1 MAEMLKLYIL
11 GSEIHSEV
19 LETQILFLFHTHV
32 PGKELRRIAGS
43 VGISGWVETSG
54 MFEIRSTNLT
64 NYYSNVSFL
73 PCRTNYI
80 KIPKSQTPPN
90 TGISIK

>member
-1 MAEMLKLYIL
+1 MAEMLKLHIL

-19 LETQILFLFHTHV
+19 LETQILLLFHTHV
-32 PGKELRRIAGS
+32 PVKEPRRIAGPA
-43 VGISGWVETSG
+43 GISGWVETFG

-73 PCRTNYI
+73 PFRANYI

-90 TGISIK
+90 MGISIK